1 MLIWLKEIVNWRT
14 QRNNKYKQWKTGSFT
29 FLVFSKM
36 TVPNNKFFEI
46 TKNSYSTIWMP
57 SGLFPFGIKCVPVSK
72 TFKKW
77 QHFEPFDSKYY
88 MFFFYLLVSNMWILK
103 VLLKKS
109 KFWMIEWRYSTNSWL
124 TERDTLMKL
133 KWSEFSLVK
142 IEKKK
147 SISEQKFYKICELQ
161 KKCKHSKKC

>member
-1 MLIWLKEIVNWRT
+1 MKLQKIPTPLFECL
-14 QRNNKYKQWKTGSFT
+14 QGCFH
-29 FLVFSKM
+29 LVLNVFQFQKR
-36 TVPNNKFFEI
+36 
-46 TKNSYSTIWMP
+46 
-57 SGLFPFGIKCVPVSK
+57 L
-72 TFKKW
+72 KKW
-77 QHFEPFDSKYY
+77 QNFEPFDSKYY
-88 MFFFYLLVSNMWILK
+88 IFFFYLLVSNMWILK

-147 SISEQKFYKICELQ
+147 AFQSRNFIKFVNCKKNANIQKNVSSNISEKFGNTKLV
-161 KKCKHSKKC
+161 